1 MKVMQQIR
9 FLSHEGVDSNYELA
23 LATDVNLP
31 ERVRLIP
38 FSHSSS
44 VLLQMTKCIR
54 YSFSSVFPPFVLM
67 KECPRDSLLD
77 NEILSKES
85 EVEGGGKGAH
95 LEEWDAS
102 RYVLEEKTGC

>member
-1 MKVMQQIR
+1 
-9 FLSHEGVDSNYELA
+9 
-23 LATDVNLP
+23 
-31 ERVRLIP
+31 
-38 FSHSSS
+38 
-44 VLLQMTKCIR
+44 
-54 YSFSSVFPPFVLM
+54 M

-102 RYVLEEKTGC
+102 SYLLEEKTGCGCTCKNLQALTS

>member
-1 MKVMQQIR
+1 
-9 FLSHEGVDSNYELA
+9 
-23 LATDVNLP
+23 
-31 ERVRLIP
+31 
-38 FSHSSS
+38 
-44 VLLQMTKCIR
+44 
-54 YSFSSVFPPFVLM
+54 M

-102 RYVLEEKTGC
+102 SYVLEEKTGC